1 MKSTAKQWDDVR
13 TAFSTS
19 IMADTALQSLAEN
32 LDLPAWPIK
41 GPGQT
46 PSAYIDLTF
55 DELVETFEA
64 KGQPPELVD
73 SLILIIKET
82 LAFDSPFADMVENAE
97 SASARENPMLK
108 NMAKLSL
115 PENFPIALTA
125 LDADTLEFC
134 KLERLA
140 TLGEFAVFAQ
150 SMAKNVILGGDFK
163 KLVNALSH
171 IDEAA
176 LAQVLPFRRGH
187 RGLHL
192 IEAVGQAARAQ
203 DGETRVELATA
214 WFSDD
219 VAAIEKDLAAGGTLE
234 RQFSAITNPAVA
246 HRAAELLRPHLRLPA
261 AAQAKTKRSGWFA
274 RLLGR

>member
-19 IMADTALQSLAEN
+19 IMAETSLQSLAEN

-46 PSAYIDLTF
+46 PSTYIDLTF
-55 DELVETFEA
+55 DELVETFAA

-73 SLILIIKET
+73 NLILIIKET

-97 SASARENPMLK
+97 SASARENPLLK
-108 NMAKLSL
+108 NMTKLGIS
-115 PENFPIALTA
+115 ENFPIALTV
-125 LDADTLEFC
+125 LDGDTLEFC
-134 KLERLA
+134 KLEQLS

-150 SMAKNVILGGDFK
+150 GMSQNVIVGGDFK
-163 KLVNALSH
+163 KLLNALSH
-171 IDEAA
+171 VDEAM

-192 IEAVGQAARAQ
+192 IEAVGQAARAK

-219 VAAIEKDLAAGGTLE
+219 VATIEKDLAAGGTLE
-234 RQFSAITNPAVA
+234 RQFSAITNPEIAR
-246 HRAAELLRPHLRLPA
+246 RAADLLRPHLRLPV
-261 AAQAKTKRSGWFA
+261 AAQATPKRSGWFA
-274 RLLGR
+274 RLFGR